1 MTRAVAALVAWAA
14 ISGLP
19 AVARAQPGTAARG
32 AALKAIPLLQSSADT
47 WFEKRK
53 CSSCHHQGVGMMAMA
68 VARERGA
75 AIDEG
80 LLARQLERTIVPAK
94 GWLEGYVLGEV
105 SINETIGQSYR
116 AVGVGAT
123 GATRTP
129 ITDAMG
135 YLLAGQQHV
144 SGAWRSYT
152 HRPPLEDSAFT
163 ATAYTIRAL
172 QLFPVPGR
180 EGEMRERIG
189 RARRWLQAATP
200 RDTEDRVM
208 QLLGL
213 AWAGVK
219 AADLLPMRRALI
231 AEQRADGGWSQIAT
245 RGSDAYA
252 TGQVLVALSQAAGLP
267 VGAPAYRSGV
277 AFLVRTQHADG
288 SWFVQTRRTW
298 RDGLEHFESGYP
310 HGKHQFISY
319 PGAAWATMALLLSDR
334 DARSPALMGR
344 PVARGPAS
352 AVTSEP
358 DGLTPLMRAAMY
370 GTLDEMSGLL
380 QAGAAVDQRSPKGLT
395 ALMCAVHDPA
405 KVRRLLAAGA
415 DAAAVTET
423 RHSVLLL
430 AASYSG
436 AAESA
441 RLVLAKAVPVDVM
454 ATAGNLPNQTPLV
467 RALLRG
473 NLDLA
478 GALVSAGARIDGP
491 EGSAVPPIFIPVFQ
505 QDAPTVHW
513 MINRGARLDVKGGD
527 EILQQATPL
536 MVAAEEGD
544 LSVVRALLDAGA
556 DTSLTESHGYTAL
569 DLVDKGIDYGP
580 LGIRE
585 RLISSRTPR

>member
-1 MTRAVAALVAWAA
+1 MTRAVVVLTAWAA
-14 ISGLP
+14 ISAIP
-19 AVARAQPGTAARG
+19 AVAGAQSGTGARA
-32 AALKAIPLLQSSADT
+32 AALRSIPLLQASADT

-53 CSSCHHQGVGMMAMA
+53 CSSCHHQGVGMIAMG

-75 AIDEG
+75 ALDEG
-80 LLARQLERTIVPAK
+80 LLARQLQRTIVPAK

-105 SINETIGQSYR
+105 SINEPIGQSYR
-116 AVGVGAT
+116 AVGVGAV

-129 ITDAMG
+129 VTDAIG
-135 YLLAGQQHV
+135 YLLAGQQHE
-144 SGAWRSYT
+144 SGAWRSYS
-152 HRPPLEDSAFT
+152 HRPPLEDTAFT

-180 EGEMRERIG
+180 TREMGDRIA
-189 RARRWLQAATP
+189 RARRWLQVATP

-213 AWAGVK
+213 AWAGVD
-219 AADLLPMRRALI
+219 AADLVPMRTALL
-231 AEQRADGGWSQIAT
+231 AEQRADGGWSQLAT

-252 TGQVLVALSQAAGLP
+252 TGQVLAALSQAAGLP
-267 VGAPAYRSGV
+267 VGDAAYRRGV

-288 SWFVQTRRTW
+288 SWRVETRRTW

-319 PGAAWATMALLLSDR
+319 AGAAWATMALLLSDR
-334 DARSPALMGR
+334 DAHSPALMGR
-344 PVARGPAS
+344 PVPRGPAS
-352 AVTSEP
+352 APTGEP
-358 DGLTPLMRAAMY
+358 DGLTSLMRAALY
-370 GTLDEMSGLL
+370 GTLDEMSALL
-380 QAGAAVDQRSPKGLT
+380 EAGAAVDQRSPRGLT

-415 DAAAVTET
+415 DAGAVTET
-423 RHSVLLL
+423 QHSVLLL

-441 RLVLAKAVPVDVM
+441 RLVLAKAVPADVM

-473 NLDLA
+473 NVDLA
-478 GALVSAGARIDGP
+478 GALVRAGARIDGP
-491 EGSAVPPIFIPVFQ
+491 PGAAVPPIFIPVFQ
-505 QDAPTVHW
+505 QDAPTVRW
-513 MINRGARLDVKGGD
+513 MIDRGARLDVKGGD
-527 EILQQATPL
+527 EIVQGATPL
-536 MVAAEEGD
+536 MIAAEEGD

-556 DTSLTESHGYTAL
+556 DGSLTESHGYTVV
-569 DLVDKGIDYGP
+569 DLVDKGVDYGQT
-580 LGIRE
+580 GIRD
-585 RLISSRTPR
+585 RLVSARAPR